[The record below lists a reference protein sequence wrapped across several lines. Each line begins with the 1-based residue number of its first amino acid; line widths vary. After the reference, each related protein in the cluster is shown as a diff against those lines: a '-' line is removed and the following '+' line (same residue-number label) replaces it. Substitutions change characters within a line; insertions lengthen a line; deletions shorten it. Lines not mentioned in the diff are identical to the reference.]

1 VKALA
6 LTALM
11 IALASSA
18 SAQTKAVS
26 DPVLDLFL
34 PKCAESKLTSEA
46 YGGKLPGGM
55 TGEVISLE
63 SADPSCH
70 FDGVRVKTGDGRS
83 WVGGPWPLYNQTGT
97 PSEKI
102 KSLAWSALQLNVV
115 VEPGAAEGGL
125 QKLRVNHVTEAGR
138 IPVDG
143 VVDSAGTVFFPGEF
157 AKNAAEMKSKLDARL
172 SPVIAMAPVRGPK
185 DAPVTIVEFSDFQ
198 CPSCKRGA
206 EAFDPIFEASAGKIR
221 HIRIDMPIISA
232 HPWAFPA
239 ALIGRAIWHQ
249 NPEVFWKYKKTI
261 YENQSSLNAF
271 QIDQF
276 GRDFAEDHE
285 LDMKRYDADLAS
297 DDLRKEIL
305 AGLGTAFSMQVSA
318 TPTYFVNGTIVAPG
332 AEFSF
337 LKSYVEKLLAAK

>member
-1 VKALA
+1 
-6 LTALM
+6 M
-11 IALASSA
+11 IIALAASA
-18 SAQTKAVS
+18 SAATNAVS

-34 PKCAESKLTSEA
+34 PKCAASTLKTEPYT
-46 YGGKLPGGM
+46 GKLPGGM
-55 TGEVISLE
+55 TGEIISLE
-63 SADPSCH
+63 SSDASCH
-70 FDGVRVKTGDGRS
+70 FEGVRVKAGDGRS

-97 PSEKI
+97 PTEKI

-115 VEPGAAEGGL
+115 VEPGAVEGGL

-143 VVDSAGTVFFPGEF
+143 VVDTAGTMFFPGDF
-157 AKNAAEMKSKLDARL
+157 AKNAAEMKAKLDARL
-172 SPVIAMAPVRGPK
+172 APVIALAPSRGLK
-185 DAPVTIVEFSDFQ
+185 DAPITIVEFSDFQ

-221 HIRIDMPIISA
+221 HIRIDMPIISS

-249 NPEVFWKYKKTI
+249 SPEAFWKYKKTL
-261 YENQSSLNAF
+261 YEGQADMNAF

-276 GRDFAEDHE
+276 GRNFAEDHA

-297 DDLRKEIL
+297 EEIRKEIL
-305 AGLGTAFSMQVSA
+305 AGLGAAFSMQVAA

-332 AEFSF
+332 AEFAYV
-337 LKSYVEKLLAAK
+337 KSYIAAQLEAK